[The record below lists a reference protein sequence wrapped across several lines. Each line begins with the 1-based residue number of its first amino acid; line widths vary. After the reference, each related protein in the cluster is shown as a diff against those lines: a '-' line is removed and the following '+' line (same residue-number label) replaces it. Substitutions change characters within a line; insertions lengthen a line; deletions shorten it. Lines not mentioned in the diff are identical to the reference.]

1 MRREYMFLPVPSGA
15 RDGIMSGNR
24 GFCGFR
30 RGAACFL
37 LSASLLSGAFPGVLS
52 ALPAYASS
60 PEFARTS
67 EEWAA
72 LRDNRME
79 YWEIEGLIQEYNPTV
94 QQNQYDYRKFVKDYG
109 DRRED
114 ISDEY
119 RRLANELRDDIV
131 YPDSDDPGYAMGM
144 MAALTAEM
152 QANQLDQ
159 QADNNLEDA
168 ESIRLSYEMA
178 EKALVQTARSNF
190 ISWHS
195 AVTAIDQ
202 AEVAKQLAELDWQ
215 KESAQAAAGAGT
227 QIKVLTADQAVKE
240 ADKDLIEARTKAETI
255 RQKLQI
261 MLGWKADSVPEIGD
275 APQLDLSV
283 IDAMNPEADLPKA
296 LEANY
301 TLRINKIKLQNA
313 LNETDYNT
321 LVSTIAD
328 NEARI
333 AASLA
338 TSYRNVQNQKNLYLA
353 EQANLV
359 LVQQT
364 AAQSEQGFAV
374 GTVSRIDRDTALLG
388 LKQAELSLRQSEF
401 SLLQS
406 IDAYEWAVKG
416 LASASASGG

>member
-1 MRREYMFLPVPSGA
+1 M
-15 RDGIMSGNR
+15 
-24 GFCGFR
+24 
-30 RGAACFL
+30 
-37 LSASLLSGAFPGVLS
+37 
-52 ALPAYASS
+52 
-60 PEFARTS
+60 
-67 EEWAA
+67 
-72 LRDNRME
+72 
-79 YWEIEGLIQEYNPTV
+79 
-94 QQNQYDYRKFVKDYG
+94 
-109 DRRED
+109 
-114 ISDEY
+114 
-119 RRLANELRDDIV
+119 
-131 YPDSDDPGYAMGM
+131 
-144 MAALTAEM
+144 
-152 QANQLDQ
+152 
-159 QADNNLEDA
+159 
-168 ESIRLSYEMA
+168 
-178 EKALVQTARSNF
+178 
-190 ISWHS
+190 
-195 AVTAIDQ
+195 
-202 AEVAKQLAELDWQ
+202 
-215 KESAQAAAGAGT
+215 
-227 QIKVLTADQAVKE
+227 LTADQAVKE